1 MVCIYKMRSSVYFWS
16 WSTNRTLK
24 GTGPY
29 AIPSRPTIG
38 GGSSPSGGRILYLYT
53 IAVKNKKSS
62 FLASASPIQTLLPII
77 DRKDTYFIGT
87 LPLYFAVSECFLISK
102 LAIFQLSKD
111 ESKLLF
117 CEIMQALY

>member
-38 GGSSPSGGRILYLYT
+38 GGSSPSGGRILYLYI

-77 DRKDTYFIGT
+77 NRKDTYFIGT